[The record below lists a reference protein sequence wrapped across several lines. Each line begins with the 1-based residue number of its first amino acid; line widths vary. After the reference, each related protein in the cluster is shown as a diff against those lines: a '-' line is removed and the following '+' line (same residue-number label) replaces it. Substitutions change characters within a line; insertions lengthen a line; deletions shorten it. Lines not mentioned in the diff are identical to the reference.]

1 MAAQLLAAS
10 HAPSAGGGASDTTS
24 SPALAVH
31 LITTV
36 SSDTGRRG
44 SAMVSR
50 ARKKGHATRSAAA
63 LPLATGGASPSSA
76 ATAAGKLR
84 LSVGCVHVVPS
95 RNSGRRRHEKG
106 AADEVGVAVGAAD
119 GDARAL
125 ADAVSESDRRV
136 AVGET
141 AVDGDPLSEPD
152 AAAEGVHDCFAVT
165 DVEECAEAVRV
176 KHAENVTVVDAE

>member
-1 MAAQLLAAS
+1 MAAQSVVTLQTL
-10 HAPSAGGGASDTTS
+10 PVGGGASDTTS

-36 SSDTGRRG
+36 STGAGRVG
-44 SAMVSR
+44 SETVSR

-152 AAAEGVHDCFAVT
+152 AAAEGVHDCSAVT
-165 DVEECAEAVRV
+165 VAEECAEAVRV

>member
-1 MAAQLLAAS
+1 MAAQSLETLQTL
-10 HAPSAGGGASDTTS
+10 PIGGGASDTTS
-24 SPALAVH
+24 SPALAMH

-36 SSDTGRRG
+36 STGAGRVG
-44 SAMVSR
+44 SETVSR
-50 ARKKGHATRSAAA
+50 ARKKGHATSNAAA

-76 ATAAGKLR
+76 ATVAGKLR